1 MLTLTN
7 NNIKLFLSVSGILIL
22 VCIIIGIINYSYS
35 HKQNKNNNTIEG
47 FDVVSDNYATY
58 LEVMNDLNQLTTN
71 ISTVNNATSQFITN
85 NPIYNPNIAL
95 TNAST
100 TNSYIDSLSPN
111 DSDAQ
116 FYVDQIIK
124 EKQLEIIRQ
133 GIKNNLALI
142 PSPSSVPGMPGNDIF
157 RSIKNPQTGINLNI
171 EKIDPRTSTTN
182 DNRYAV
188 YLNGKCLS
196 YDVPND
202 PKIRYTLQD
211 CRKDDTKQQFNLN
224 NIKTINEYNNII
236 PNGLS
241 SYKMINNENSSSINS
256 FYAVNPIK
264 NNENGDRECLGIK
277 NGNLTIEPCNL
288 TTYQR
293 FNANTRNLKC

>member
-7 NNIKLFLSVSGILIL
+7 NNIKIFLSVCGILIL

-35 HKQNKNNNTIEG
+35 KNLNLNTIEK
-47 FDVVSDNYATY
+47 FDVVSDNYTTY
-58 LEVMNDLNQLTTN
+58 LEVMNDLNKLTTN
-71 ISTVNNATSQFITN
+71 ISTVNNAASQFLTN
-85 NPIYNPNIAL
+85 NPIYNPNFSM
-95 TNAST
+95 TNASMT
-100 TNSYIDSLSPN
+100 QSYIDSLSPN

-133 GIKNNLALI
+133 GIQNNLALI

-157 RSIKNPQTGINLNI
+157 GSIKNPQTGTNLNI
-171 EKIDPRTSTTN
+171 EKIDPRTSTSN
-182 DNRYAV
+182 DNKYAV

-202 PKIRYTLQD
+202 PKTRYTLQD

-236 PNGLS
+236 PNGIS
-241 SYKMINNENSSSINS
+241 SYKMINNGSSSSINS
-256 FYAVNPIK
+256 FYVVNPIK
-264 NNENGDRECLGIK
+264 NNEIGDRECLGIK
-277 NGNLTIEPCNL
+277 NGNITIEPCNL

-293 FNANTRNLKC
+293 FNANARNLKC